1 MPLDY
6 QYHQHLAY
14 RGFIVYTIF
23 MALKH
28 LFQVFNFLTF
38 TSMLLQAL
46 HANALPV
53 LDMCK
58 QWLAQYM

>member
-1 MPLDY
+1 MGELDSILMACR
-6 QYHQHLAY
+6 H
-14 RGFIVYTIF
+14 VYLQIKCSIF
-23 MALKH
+23 L
-28 LFQVFNFLTF
+28 N
-38 TSMLLQAL
+38 LLSFFVQAL